1 MPCSVCG
8 NWYLAIVMGTA
19 YDSFQVHTRQPDS
32 GLCQMAVISKI
43 HGKLLDEVGGEFFD
57 KRSGKA
63 ESELET

>member
-1 MPCSVCG
+1 
-8 NWYLAIVMGTA
+8 MGTA